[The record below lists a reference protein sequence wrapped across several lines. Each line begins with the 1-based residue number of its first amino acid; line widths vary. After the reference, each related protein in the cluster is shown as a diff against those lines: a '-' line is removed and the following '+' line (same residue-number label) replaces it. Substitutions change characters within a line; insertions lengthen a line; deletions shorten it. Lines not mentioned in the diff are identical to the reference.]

1 MPIADKKI
9 KNKKKIICPFQ
20 KSNNFAKV
28 KILNLTTKMKK
39 TLVFMASALFVA
51 LMAVSCNDKPAEA
64 EEDQNAEATVEEVEE
79 APAAEATAAPA
90 ATNNVVNFDE
100 YLDEYEKFVKSYEE
114 FVDNGGIDKAKEVKT
129 NAEAAKAKIKEDN
142 LNDAQLN
149 RFKALNKRME
159 DASVKLAQ
167 KTAEGAKDAVNA
179 GKDAANKLGI
189 GKKN

>member
-1 MPIADKKI
+1 
-9 KNKKKIICPFQ
+9 
-20 KSNNFAKV
+20 
-28 KILNLTTKMKK
+28 MKK

-79 APAAEATAAPA
+79 TPAAEATAAPA

-114 FVDNGGIDKAKEVKT
+114 FVDNGGIDKAKEEKT
-129 NAEAAKAKIKEDN
+129 NAEAAKAKIKEDD

>member
-1 MPIADKKI
+1 
-9 KNKKKIICPFQ
+9 
-20 KSNNFAKV
+20 
-28 KILNLTTKMKK
+28 
-39 TLVFMASALFVA
+39 MASALFVA

-90 ATNNVVNFDE
+90 ATNDVVNFDQ

-159 DASVKLAQ
+159 DASVKLAK
-167 KTAEGAKDAVNA
+167 KTADNTKEAVNA

>member
-1 MPIADKKI
+1 
-9 KNKKKIICPFQ
+9 
-20 KSNNFAKV
+20 
-28 KILNLTTKMKK
+28 MKK

-64 EEDQNAEATVEEVEE
+64 EEDKNAEATVEEVAEE
-79 APAAEATAAPA
+79 APAAAEAAAPA
-90 ATNNVVNFDE
+90 ATNDVVNFDQ

-167 KTAEGAKDAVNA
+167 KTAEGTKDAINA
-179 GKDAANKLGI
+179 GKDAANKLGL

>member
-1 MPIADKKI
+1 
-9 KNKKKIICPFQ
+9 
-20 KSNNFAKV
+20 
-28 KILNLTTKMKK
+28 
-39 TLVFMASALFVA
+39 MASALFVA

-90 ATNNVVNFDE
+90 ATSNVVNFDE

-142 LNDAQLN
+142 LNDAQLA

-159 DASVKLAQ
+159 DASVKLAK
-167 KTAEGAKDAVNA
+167 KTADNTKDAVNA

>member
-1 MPIADKKI
+1 
-9 KNKKKIICPFQ
+9 
-20 KSNNFAKV
+20 
-28 KILNLTTKMKK
+28 MKK

-79 APAAEATAAPA
+79 TPAAEATAAPA

-129 NAEAAKAKIKEDN
+129 NAEAAKAKIKEDD

>member
-1 MPIADKKI
+1 
-9 KNKKKIICPFQ
+9 
-20 KSNNFAKV
+20 
-28 KILNLTTKMKK
+28 MKK

-64 EEDQNAEATVEEVEE
+64 TEEDQNAEAAVEEVVEE
-79 APAAEATAAPA
+79 APVPAAEATAAPA
-90 ATNNVVNFDE
+90 TSNVVNFDE

-159 DASVKLAQ
+159 DASVKLAK
-167 KTAEGAKDAVNA
+167 KTAEGTKDAVNA
-179 GKDAANKLGI
+179 GKEAAGKLGI

>member
-1 MPIADKKI
+1 
-9 KNKKKIICPFQ
+9 
-20 KSNNFAKV
+20 
-28 KILNLTTKMKK
+28 MKK
-39 TLVFMASALFVA
+39 TLVFLASALFVA

-64 EEDQNAEATVEEVEE
+64 TEEDQNAEATVEEVTEE
-79 APAAEATAAPA
+79 APAAEAEAAAPA
-90 ATNNVVNFDE
+90 ATNDVVNFDQ

-142 LNDAQLN
+142 LNDAQLA
-149 RFKALNKRME
+149 RFKALNQRMAV
-159 DASVKLAQ
+159 ASEKIAK

>member
-1 MPIADKKI
+1 
-9 KNKKKIICPFQ
+9 
-20 KSNNFAKV
+20 
-28 KILNLTTKMKK
+28 MKK

-64 EEDQNAEATVEEVEE
+64 EEDQNAEATVEEVAEE
-79 APAAEATAAPA
+79 TPAAEATAAPA
-90 ATNNVVNFDE
+90 ATNDVVNFDQ

-149 RFKALNKRME
+149 RFKVLNERMAN
-159 DASVKLAQ
+159 ASVKLAQ
-167 KTAEGAKDAVNA
+167 KTAEGTKDAINA
-179 GKDAANKLGI
+179 GKEAAGKLGI

>member
-1 MPIADKKI
+1 
-9 KNKKKIICPFQ
+9 
-20 KSNNFAKV
+20 
-28 KILNLTTKMKK
+28 MKK

-64 EEDQNAEATVEEVEE
+64 EEDQNAEATVEEVAEE

-90 ATNNVVNFDE
+90 ATSDVVNFDQ
-100 YLDEYEKFVKSYEE
+100 YRDEYEKFVKSYEE

-167 KTAEGAKDAVNA
+167 KTAEGTKDAINA

>member
-1 MPIADKKI
+1 
-9 KNKKKIICPFQ
+9 
-20 KSNNFAKV
+20 
-28 KILNLTTKMKK
+28 MKK

-64 EEDQNAEATVEEVEE
+64 TEEDQNAEATVEEVAEE
-79 APAAEATAAPA
+79 APAAEAAAPA
-90 ATNNVVNFDE
+90 TSNVVNFDE

-114 FVDNGGIDKAKEVKT
+114 FVDNGGIDKAKDVKT

-142 LNDAQLN
+142 LNDAQLA

-159 DASVKLAQ
+159 DASVKLAK
-167 KTAEGAKDAVNA
+167 KTAEGTKDAVNA

>member
-1 MPIADKKI
+1 
-9 KNKKKIICPFQ
+9 
-20 KSNNFAKV
+20 
-28 KILNLTTKMKK
+28 MKK
-39 TLVFMASALFVA
+39 TLVFLASALFVA

-64 EEDQNAEATVEEVEE
+64 TEEDQNAEATVEEVAEE
-79 APAAEATAAPA
+79 APAAEAAAPA
-90 ATNNVVNFDE
+90 TSNVVNFDE

-142 LNDAQLN
+142 LNDAQLA

-159 DASVKLAQ
+159 DASVKLAK
-167 KTAEGAKDAVNA
+167 KTAEGTKDAVNA
-179 GKDAANKLGI
+179 GKEAAGKLGI

>member
-1 MPIADKKI
+1 
-9 KNKKKIICPFQ
+9 
-20 KSNNFAKV
+20 
-28 KILNLTTKMKK
+28 MKK

-64 EEDQNAEATVEEVEE
+64 TEEDQNAEATVEEVAEE

-142 LNDAQLN
+142 LNDAQLA

-159 DASVKLAQ
+159 DASVKLAK
-167 KTAEGAKDAVNA
+167 KTAEGTKDAVNA
-179 GKDAANKLGI
+179 GKEAAGKLGI

>member
-1 MPIADKKI
+1 
-9 KNKKKIICPFQ
+9 
-20 KSNNFAKV
+20 
-28 KILNLTTKMKK
+28 MKK

-51 LMAVSCNDKPAEA
+51 LMAVSCNDKPAET
-64 EEDQNAEATVEEVEE
+64 EEDKNAEATVEEVVEE
-79 APAAEATAAPA
+79 APAAEAVAEPAQATA
-90 ATNNVVNFDE
+90 TSDVVNFDQ

-159 DASVKLAQ
+159 DASVKLAK
-167 KTAEGAKDAVNA
+167 KTAENTKDAVNA

>member
-1 MPIADKKI
+1 
-9 KNKKKIICPFQ
+9 
-20 KSNNFAKV
+20 
-28 KILNLTTKMKK
+28 MKK

-64 EEDQNAEATVEEVEE
+64 EEDKTEEATVEEVVEE
-79 APAAEATAAPA
+79 TPAEAATAAPA
-90 ATNNVVNFDE
+90 ATSNVVNFDE

-142 LNDAQLN
+142 LNDAQLA
-149 RFKALNKRME
+149 RFKALNQRMTV
-159 DASVKLAQ
+159 ASEKLAK

>member
-1 MPIADKKI
+1 
-9 KNKKKIICPFQ
+9 
-20 KSNNFAKV
+20 
-28 KILNLTTKMKK
+28 MKK

-64 EEDQNAEATVEEVEE
+64 EEDQNAEATVEEVAEE

-142 LNDAQLN
+142 LNDAQLA

-159 DASVKLAQ
+159 DASVKLAK
-167 KTAEGAKDAVNA
+167 KTAENTKDAVNA
-179 GKDAANKLGI
+179 GKDAAGKLGI

>member
-1 MPIADKKI
+1 
-9 KNKKKIICPFQ
+9 
-20 KSNNFAKV
+20 
-28 KILNLTTKMKK
+28 MKK
-39 TLVFMASALFVA
+39 TLVFLASALFVA

-64 EEDQNAEATVEEVEE
+64 TEEDQNAEATVEEATEE
-79 APAAEATAAPA
+79 APAAEAAAPA
-90 ATNNVVNFDE
+90 TSNVVNFDE

-142 LNDAQLN
+142 LNDAQLA

-159 DASVKLAQ
+159 DASVKLAK
-167 KTAEGAKDAVNA
+167 KTAEGTKDAVNA
-179 GKDAANKLGI
+179 GKEAAGKLGI